1 MDGKY
6 DLGAAVAIALDTM
19 ATESK
24 SDRADKYPDYK
35 SDPPAETLKTL
46 DIMSTHTEFAANY
59 EKLMGDMVYG
69 SGQVSRRPS
78 RLWSALRNKSAKPE
92 NDFTERDWDT
102 YWNPA
107 GPVFRKQGF
116 SIAPASVRYR

>member
-35 SDPPAETLKTL
+35 SDPRTERLKTF
-46 DIMSTHTEFAANY
+46 DIMSTHTEFAADY

-69 SGQVSRRPS
+69 SRPS
-78 RLWSALRNKSAKPE
+78 FAEA
-92 NDFTERDWDT
+92 FAAVERF
-102 YWNPA
+102 A
-107 GPVFRKQGF
+107 QK
-116 SIAPASVRYR
+116 VREA